1 MLKKEIITLVGMY
14 ICLFMFFYFTLLYY
28 FLLTVNISYVLYV
41 KYFQYNIPKLKLKD
55 MIFILFVV
63 NILYTLS
70 ILIR

>member
-14 ICLFMFFYFTLLYY
+14 VYLCFFYFTLIYY